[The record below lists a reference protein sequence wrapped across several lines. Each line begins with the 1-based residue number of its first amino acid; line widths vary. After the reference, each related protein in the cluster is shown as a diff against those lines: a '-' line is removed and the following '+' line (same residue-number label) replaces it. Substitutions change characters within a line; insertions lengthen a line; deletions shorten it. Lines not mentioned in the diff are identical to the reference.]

1 MLNLLIKFSSENIV
15 ILLILL
21 VVVVIIT
28 IIAFLVDNRNRK
40 YDKLIINNTKQLI
53 EATKEKELTEKL
65 EIIKEEPVI
74 EVKAVE
80 VPKVEQVKIDEI
92 DEMKEIEE
100 SDIKVNDEQVT
111 VDHEIELTEQEK
123 ARQELERIEQELKNP
138 KEEHVGPT
146 DFEIEQE
153 KTAIIN
159 YEELKK
165 AASEVDTKDAKLL
178 EDEGNEPISIEDLYR
193 RDQLKKIEMI
203 DFNTKEEPKEPIK
216 FKNSEVVS
224 PVFGVTKEEKNLVKD
239 IKQLK
244 DIKDVELKSAVEL
257 EIAKTERFLK
267 ELKELRNKLD

>member
-21 VVVVIIT
+21 AVVVIIT
-28 IIAFLVDNRNRK
+28 IIAFLVDSRNRK
-40 YDKLIINNTKQLI
+40 YDRLVMNNTKQVI
-53 EATKEKELTEKL
+53 EATKEKEITEKL
-65 EIIKEEPVI
+65 EIIKEEPII
-74 EVKAVE
+74 EVKVVD
-80 VPKVEQVKIDEI
+80 VPKIEQVKIDEI
-92 DEMKEIEE
+92 GEIKETEE
-100 SDIKVNDEQVT
+100 DQIKVNENQVT

-123 ARQELERIEQELKNP
+123 ARQELQRLEEKLQQP

-165 AASEVDTKDAKLL
+165 AAVDVDAKDTKLL
-178 EDEGNEPISIEDLYR
+178 EDEGNEPISIDDLYR
-193 RDQLKKIEMI
+193 REQLKKVEMM
-203 DFNTKEEPKEPIK
+203 DFHTKEEIKEPIK

-224 PVFGVTKEEKNLVKD
+224 PVFGVTREEKNLVRD
-239 IKQLK
+239 IKELK

-257 EIAKTERFLK
+257 EIAKTERFLR